1 MAFGEKLI
9 ELYCTCLYKLHIEK
23 RNGKFSDILKF
34 EKTIFRISVYQKKV
48 HRRES
53 FMIVFIAKKDLENIS
68 IVASKE
74 LERNALGK
82 LSKGK
87 KTSTKYF
94 KASAGENIP

>member
-1 MAFGEKLI
+1 M
-9 ELYCTCLYKLHIEK
+9 H
-23 RNGKFSDILKF
+23 RRGKFHDSIHSEERFREYYFRKF
-34 EKTIFRISVYQKKV
+34 II
-48 HRRES
+48 
-53 FMIVFIAKKDLENIS
+53 
-68 IVASKE
+68 ASKE